1 MVNERYDVPTLLVW
15 QSLAAC
21 HTVCAPYLKET
32 CRVTCLHWMLGH
44 ASRLE
49 LLAARYG
56 LVRVRE
62 NAESIA
68 FYGGEASEQRLLWQR
83 LSAVIKNYAQLLSTS
98 RNLEFFTSSYRQ
110 GRMHGLLLHTC
121 SCTCCCPLGLALC
134 ASSYT
139 HRQLIVCLHSNALLL
154 VLFA

>member
-1 MVNERYDVPTLLVW
+1 MPW
-15 QSLAAC
+15 
-21 HTVCAPYLKET
+21 HTF
-32 CRVTCLHWMLGH
+32 
-44 ASRLE
+44 
-49 LLAARYG
+49 ARYG

-110 GRMHGLLLHTC
+110 AELHTQIRLD
-121 SCTCCCPLGLALC
+121 TCCNSLCGALTRSHC
-134 ASSYT
+134 RDEPVAFMT
-139 HRQLIVCLHSNALLL
+139 VDCWQLRSGCRADW
-154 VLFA
+154 